1 MSKRILTAVLLGLAV
16 ASHGVLAQDTGTA
29 GRDQSIQQ
37 QDEQKYWNDLT
48 PNYHNDDS
56 PNYPFTA

>member
-16 ASHGVLAQDTGTA
+16 ASHGVLAQDMGTTGGDRNAQEQQTP
-29 GRDQSIQQ
+29 DQKPLNP
-37 QDEQKYWNDLT
+37 D
-48 PNYHNDDS
+48 YHNDDS